1 MFRRLTGWLRGLA
14 LRRAVAAVCA
24 VAIIVVGFAHTLH
37 HFDGKAIQAGYEVSS
52 VTGAD
57 GSADPEKLSAPQ
69 GDHCHGC
76 SMIAVLG
83 QVRILD
89 VPTKSEDVLTVLLG
103 LHPRLVT
110 FETPP
115 PIRSI

>member
-1 MFRRLTGWLRGLA
+1 VFRRLTEWLRGLA
-14 LRRAVAAVCA
+14 FRRAVAAVCA
-24 VAIIVVGFAHTLH
+24 LAILVVGFAHTLH
-37 HFDGKAIQAGYEVSS
+37 HFDGKVIQAGYEVSS

-57 GSADPEKLSAPQ
+57 GSADPEKLSASH

-83 QVRILD
+83 QARVLD
-89 VPTKSEDVLTVLLG
+89 VPTKSEDVPTVLMG
-103 LHPRLVT
+103 LHPRSVT

>member
-1 MFRRLTGWLRGLA
+1 MFRRLTRWLRSVA

-24 VAIIVVGFAHTLH
+24 LAILVVGFAHTLH
-37 HFDGKAIQAGYEVSS
+37 HFDSKAFQAGYEVSF

-57 GSADPEKLSAPQ
+57 GSANPEKLSTPH

-83 QVRILD
+83 PVRVLD
-89 VPTKSEDVLTVLLG
+89 VPTKSEDVPTVLLG
-103 LHPRLVT
+103 LHSRSVT